1 MSNAEDLNRL
11 TACSLVLLGHIFYV
25 LGNHRVSAQAGLRNR
40 ASMVLGSTIKQ
51 CFASYAP
58 RLSCLSDT
66 LPPSL
71 LCFMRLGKG
80 RGVLAQTVSG
90 AGLGDVRSLG
100 GGPIGQTDPLLSW
113 GFLELGGLRQVFLC
127 MC

>member
-25 LGNHRVSAQAGLRNR
+25 LGNHRVSAQAGLRDR
-40 ASMVLGSTIKQ
+40 ASMVLGGTIKQ
-51 CFASYAP
+51 CFASCAP

-66 LPPSL
+66 LPPSP

-80 RGVLAQTVSG
+80 RGVLAHTAWG
-90 AGLGDVRSLG
+90 AGLGNFGSLE
-100 GGPIGQTDPLLSW
+100 GGPMGQTDPVLGW
-113 GFLELGGLRQVFLC
+113 GFLELGGLRQVPLC
-127 MC
+127 VC